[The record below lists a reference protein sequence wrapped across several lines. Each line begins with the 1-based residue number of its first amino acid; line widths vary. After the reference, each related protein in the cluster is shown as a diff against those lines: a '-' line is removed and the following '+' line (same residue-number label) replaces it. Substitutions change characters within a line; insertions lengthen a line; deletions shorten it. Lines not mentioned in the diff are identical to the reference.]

1 MSRPWQDIKRS
12 NADPARAARVAARV
26 RAATV
31 RQEEVLEAVRALTAA
46 GEQPSSYAVAE
57 RLGIA
62 RQVAHR
68 HLLALEQKG
77 LVWDKPVL
85 VRSGH
90 WRVRD

>member
-1 MSRPWQDIKRS
+1 VG
-12 NADPARAARVAARV
+12 ATPAEQATLDAVAALV
-26 RAATV
+26 
-31 RQEEVLEAVRALTAA
+31 AA

-68 HLLALEQKG
+68 HLLALERKG
-77 LVWDKPVL
+77 LVRDRPKR

-90 WRVRD
+90 WEVTPSGERAD